1 MDVGIDIGNS
11 NLTLG
16 FKDGDNWKG
25 LWRMPTTLDDPF
37 TFYRTR
43 WIDELL
49 ESGFTIDHISQISIS
64 SVVPDLTPFI
74 EEVAKDVFGK
84 VPYIINTS
92 SYDLIDVSIDN
103 KDQLGVD
110 LYANAAA
117 AYHRYRQ
124 SIIIVDFGTALTF
137 TSVKEKGVLEGVAI
151 VPGLKT
157 AIKALSGN
165 TAQLPE
171 VHLLTP
177 KSLIGKNTSE
187 AIRAGILH
195 GYVGLVKHM
204 ISETKKELGTNPKV
218 IATGGLSKTLP
229 LLEDEFDDIDVSLT
243 LDGIIIIGKHI
254 HQNQGQQGI

>member
-11 NLTLG
+11 NVTLG
-16 FKDGDNWKG
+16 FKDGDEWKG

-64 SVVPDLTPFI
+64 SVVPDLTPFM
-74 EEVAKDVFGK
+74 EQVAYDVFGK
-84 VPYIINTS
+84 HPYIINTS
-92 SYDLIDVSIDN
+92 SYDPIDVSIDH

-117 AYHRYRQ
+117 AFDRYNT
-124 SIIIVDFGTALTF
+124 SVIIVDFGTALTF
-137 TSVKEKGVLEGVAI
+137 TSVSTTGVVEGVAI

-177 KSLIGKNTSE
+177 SSPIGKNTSE

-204 ISETKKELGTNPKV
+204 IVETKKALGTNPKV

-229 LLEDEFDDIDVSLT
+229 LLQNEFEDIDVSLT
-243 LDGIIIIGKHI
+243 LDGIILIGRHI
-254 HQNQGQQGI
+254 HALQGS

>member
-11 NLTLG
+11 NVTLG
-16 FKDGDNWKG
+16 FKDGDEWKG
-25 LWRMPTTLDDPF
+25 LWRMPTTLEDPF

-74 EEVAKDVFGK
+74 EDVARDVFGK
-84 VPYIINTS
+84 NPYVINTS
-92 SYDLIDVSIDN
+92 SYDGIDISIDN

-110 LYANAAA
+110 LYANASA
-117 AYHRYRQ
+117 AYHRYGQ
-124 SIIIVDFGTALTF
+124 SVIIVDFGTALTF
-137 TSVKEKGVLEGVAI
+137 TSVKDGGVLEGVAI

-177 KSLIGKNTSE
+177 PSPIGKNTSE

-195 GYVGLVKHM
+195 GYVGLVTGACLADVGHDAQM
-204 ISETKKELGTNPKV
+204 LYNLIFRHR
-218 IATGGLSKTLP
+218 ATHN
-229 LLEDEFDDIDVSLT
+229 V
-243 LDGIIIIGKHI
+243 
-254 HQNQGQQGI
+254 